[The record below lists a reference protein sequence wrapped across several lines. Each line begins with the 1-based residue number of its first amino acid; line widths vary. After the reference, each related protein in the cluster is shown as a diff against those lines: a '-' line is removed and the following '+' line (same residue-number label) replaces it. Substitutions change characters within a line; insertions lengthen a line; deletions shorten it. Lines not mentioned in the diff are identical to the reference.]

1 MVLNIIQPKI
11 EGFVKIADI
20 TDPDNHQLLV
30 DKKNQIHFE
39 NMSIALAKSL
49 AHRPDGHLH
58 EMHFGNG
65 ASTVSGI
72 GTISYLP
79 PNIEGQNSDLYN
91 PTFFK
96 VIDDQSPLNNVPDSN
111 NIAVRHSN
119 NNLFSDIIV
128 TSTLDFGEP
137 VGQEAFDTATST
149 EQQFIFDEL
158 GLRTFAGSPGAGIL
172 VSHVI
177 FSPVQKSLNRQLEII
192 YTIRI
197 SMV

>member
-11 EGFVKIADI
+11 EGFVKITDT
-20 TDPDNHQLLV
+20 TDPVNPILLV

-79 PNIEGQNSDLYN
+79 PNIEGSNSDLYN

-96 VIDDQSPLNNVPDSN
+96 VIDDQSPLNNVPETN
-111 NIAVRHSN
+111 NMVVRHTT
-119 NNLFSDIIV
+119 NNLFSDIVV
-128 TSTLDFGEP
+128 TCTLDFGEP
-137 VGQEAFDTATST
+137 AGQEAFDTATST
-149 EQQFIFDEL
+149 EQKFIFDEL
-158 GLRTFAGSPGAGIL
+158 GLRTFAGSPGTGLL

>member
-1 MVLNIIQPKI
+1 MVFNSIMPKI
-11 EGFVKIADI
+11 EGFVEIRDT
-20 TDPDNHQLLV
+20 TDPNNPLLLV
-30 DKKNQIHFE
+30 EKRNAIHFE

-58 EMHFGNG
+58 EMHFGSG
-65 ASTVSGI
+65 ASTISGI

-79 PNIEGQNSDLYN
+79 PNIEGLNSDLYN

-96 VIDDQSPLNNVPDSN
+96 VIDDQSPLNNVPNNN
-111 NIAVRHSN
+111 NIIVRHTN
-119 NNLFSDIIV
+119 NNLFSDIVV
-128 TSTLDFGEP
+128 TCTLDFGEP
-137 VGQEAFDTATST
+137 AGQEAFDTATST

-158 GLRTFAGSPGAGIL
+158 GLRTFAGSPGTGIL